1 MLKRAVFLPVS
12 AAILIA
18 ILFILQINWLRTTAQ
33 LVDHADQVLGEM
45 NELQKLMIDAETGVR
60 GAILHQDLKFLEPYE
75 NAIMAIPLQFEQ
87 LQNLISDPNQIE
99 RLKEIHEASQ
109 AWLQLAEDSVMKIKA
124 NPRAKAYLKLNGKQL
139 MDYFRNLT
147 GDFERRESKL
157 RDQHVQAARFA
168 SKMVLV
174 IGLLLLLGL
183 VVLLTTFTR
192 NSLLSISNTYQTA
205 LKDMESYAND
215 LYESRE
221 WFSTTLASIGDA
233 VIVVNQFSEIHFLN
247 PVAEAL
253 TGWTLEEARDQ
264 PMDQVFNI
272 INEQTREPAFNP
284 VAKVLRDGIIIGL
297 ANHTVLIRK
306 DGVEFPIED
315 SAAPIRVKN
324 GQIHGVVLVFRDVSL
339 RYKTDAALKEAVK
352 SRDNFLS
359 VASHELKTPLT
370 TLKLQLQLAQRQLS
384 TKNAVELPKEKI
396 IKSIDLCVKQTDR
409 LNKLVDS
416 LLDVTRIQQGQITF
430 HFELVNLTQLVHE
443 LVDQLSDQFRSA
455 GTPVEILKSEPVSAT
470 CDRFRI
476 EQVVTNL
483 LTNAMK
489 YGNSKPIQ
497 LSLFR
502 EGATAKIKVQ
512 DSGIGIAKKDQ
523 NFIFER
529 FERAI
534 DSTNISGLG
543 LGLFISH
550 QIIAAHQ
557 GRIDVESELGQGAT
571 FTVSIPIQ
579 SKKSEFTLA
588 EKEIN

>member
-1 MLKRAVFLPVS
+1 M
-12 AAILIA
+12 
-18 ILFILQINWLRTTAQ
+18 
-33 LVDHADQVLGEM
+33 
-45 NELQKLMIDAETGVR
+45 
-60 GAILHQDLKFLEPYE
+60 
-75 NAIMAIPLQFEQ
+75 
-87 LQNLISDPNQIE
+87 
-99 RLKEIHEASQ
+99 
-109 AWLQLAEDSVMKIKA
+109 
-124 NPRAKAYLKLNGKQL
+124 
-139 MDYFRNLT
+139 
-147 GDFERRESKL
+147 
-157 RDQHVQAARFA
+157 
-168 SKMVLV
+168 
-174 IGLLLLLGL
+174 
-183 VVLLTTFTR
+183 
-192 NSLLSISNTYQTA
+192 
-205 LKDMESYAND
+205 
-215 LYESRE
+215 
-221 WFSTTLASIGDA
+221 
-233 VIVVNQFSEIHFLN
+233 
-247 PVAEAL
+247 
-253 TGWTLEEARDQ
+253 
-264 PMDQVFNI
+264 
-272 INEQTREPAFNP
+272 
-284 VAKVLRDGIIIGL
+284 
-297 ANHTVLIRK
+297 
-306 DGVEFPIED
+306 
-315 SAAPIRVKN
+315 
-324 GQIHGVVLVFRDVSL
+324 
-339 RYKTDAALKEAVK
+339 
-352 SRDNFLS
+352 
-359 VASHELKTPLT
+359 
-370 TLKLQLQLAQRQLS
+370 
-384 TKNAVELPKEKI
+384 
-396 IKSIDLCVKQTDR
+396 KQTDR